1 MIPVSAWRWVFKKAL
16 LFLCI
21 GANGR
26 LFFNAI
32 YTMIQALN
40 ATDPRVTD
48 ESTRHEEGRRKID
61 IKCKSRV
68 EQPPEAPVDAEPPRS
83 EQSPTLVSEQ
93 SPTSIPEQSP
103 EASISEQHPSTR
115 KCNFIIECFKSVIH
129 KNIVGYA
136 FDYNGDFFCIDDINN
151 ANYTKDTERI
161 ISSEDHGDKDS
172 VLLHD
177 LIPDVPER
185 EALTDHRTID
195 TFLELAGIF
204 SDERVFDHSD
214 IQQIESCA
222 QIRRIVASVA
232 SVFFAIVSKF
242 RNLFVG
248 MRTLSLAQLRDTFEV
263 EYKET
268 RRWFEEDIPLCS
280 LHDYVI
286 QSFGKDFIGRIA
298 NCFDDPSR
306 FNDLEFSEEMI
317 PLIED
322 VGIDTIRNYMKIIFL
337 ENAEV
342 LKYLGDSF
350 MASSWLLIMTI
361 SLAQDGNYWRNNV
374 RPNLFLLFSLC
385 HSRAPFK
392 PGEYGEFCN
401 SIIRSVEIIEQNASC
416 HNNCPLDL
424 ELFKIR
430 DRSVSFG
437 SLYSI
442 CSLIPVGH
450 IFNDLLERFGQ
461 DSERMTDISTFAI
474 TLCDMLHKSRI
485 FLESVFSNLKSMLG
499 VKTVSARVLF
509 KALIESLT
517 FDCTAFFASS
527 VEKSVEMRLDAIQ
540 TCKDVFVS
548 KIHGLMDCL
557 SFEWRGIVSS
567 PLAFDVSV
575 DVTSCFN
582 FLDLR
587 QLMARAF
594 YTIKVANSIDAER
607 LGKICNNHWVIFEHY
622 NFDGQ
627 FSPLEYLTFCNPF
640 EETFEGHWEM
650 DIFNVRSWET
660 IVLNDQTR
668 AVLRALNEAYAA
680 VIFSFIQSMFH
691 SEMDEQNFKHKFI
704 NAVFVEMEISSLP
717 LLHLEEFETIH
728 FKNLCEHTQRRLK
741 EFVDR
746 RCRFH
751 HIMVKGNVA
760 VICFNDNLGIMF
772 DDRSTSTSEE
782 SAHSRSTRRHVNFE
796 RFQFRPARYYI

>member
-1 MIPVSAWRWVFKKAL
+1 MV
-16 LFLCI
+16 
-21 GANGR
+21 GY
-26 LFFNAI
+26 FFNAT
-32 YTMIQALN
+32 YTMLQALN
-40 ATDPRVTD
+40 ATIPLATD
-48 ESTRHEEGRRKID
+48 ESTHHEEGRRKIN
-61 IKCKSRV
+61 IKCKSRF
-68 EQPPEAPVDAEPPRS
+68 EQPPEAS
-83 EQSPTLVSEQ
+83 VSEQ
-93 SPTSIPEQSP
+93 SPEAPVEQSLTPVSEQSP
-103 EASISEQHPSTR
+103 EASVSELLPEASVPEHRPSAR

-129 KNIVGYA
+129 KNIVGYT
-136 FDYNGDFFCIDDINN
+136 FDHNGDFFCID
-151 ANYTKDTERI
+151 YTKDTERI
-161 ISSEDHGDKDS
+161 DSSEDYNDRDS

-177 LIPDVPER
+177 LIPEVPER
-185 EALTDHRTID
+185 KALTCHRTIN

-204 SDERVFDHSD
+204 SDERVFDHPD

-232 SVFFAIVSKF
+232 SVFFAMVSKF

-248 MRTLSLAQLRDTFEV
+248 MRTLSLMQLRDTFEV

-306 FNDLEFSEEMI
+306 FDDLEFSDEMN

-322 VGIDTIRNYMKIIFL
+322 VGIDTIRNYMKTIFL

-342 LKYLGDSF
+342 LRYLGDSF
-350 MASSWLLIMTI
+350 MSSSWLLIMTI

-401 SIIRSVEIIEQNASC
+401 SIVRSVEIIEQNASC

-424 ELFKIR
+424 ELFKFR

-461 DSERMTDISTFAI
+461 DPEKIADISTFAI
-474 TLCDMLHKSRI
+474 TLCDMLHKSRT

-509 KALIESLT
+509 KALFESLI

-527 VEKSVEMRLDAIQ
+527 VEQSVETRLDAIQ
-540 TCKDVFVS
+540 TCIDVFVS

-557 SFEWRGIVSS
+557 GFEWRGVVSS
-567 PLAFDVSV
+567 PLAFDASV

-582 FLDLR
+582 ILDLR
-587 QLMARAF
+587 LLMARAF
-594 YTIKVANSIDAER
+594 YTIKLASSISAER
-607 LGKICNNHWVIFEHY
+607 LNKICNNHWVIFEHY
-622 NFDGQ
+622 NYDGQ
-627 FSPLEYLTFCNPF
+627 FSPLEYLTFCNPLD
-640 EETFEGHWEM
+640 ETFKGHWEM
-650 DIFNVRSWET
+650 DIFNVKSWET
-660 IVLNDQTR
+660 IDLNNRTR
-668 AVLRALNEAYAA
+668 AILSALNEAYAA

-691 SEMDEQNFKHKFI
+691 NEMDEQSFKCKFI
-704 NAVFVEMEISSLP
+704 NAVFMELEITSLP
-717 LLHLEEFETIH
+717 FLRLEDFNTIH
-728 FKNLCEHTQRRLK
+728 FRSLCEHTQQCLK
-741 EFVDR
+741 KYVEYKCFIHRITVNG
-746 RCRFH
+746 H
-751 HIMVKGNVA
+751 KP
-760 VICFNDNLGIMF
+760 VICFSDNLGIVF
-772 DDRSTSTSEE
+772 SDRSSSTHEE
-782 SAHSRSTRRHVNFE
+782 SAHSTRQHANFE
-796 RFQFRPARYYI
+796 RFQFHPARYFI